1 MWSWP
6 NIITKKHF
14 SSRFTVLHLSFLPIK
29 PRFPDFCPSG
39 SLRDRSLLVL
49 SAKCLWWGVRGGSL
63 QFCLIDSS
71 SLSKMIP
78 KNPEADI
85 LHIQLLQWVG
95 LLSVIFETHQMSKD
109 NQRQPLHVI
118 HSLFFFLAV
127 PRSLQSLSSLTRD

>member
-1 MWSWP
+1 M
-6 NIITKKHF
+6 
-14 SSRFTVLHLSFLPIK
+14 
-29 PRFPDFCPSG
+29 
-39 SLRDRSLLVL
+39 LVL
-49 SAKCLWWGVRGGSL
+49 SAKCLWWGLRGGSL

-118 HSLFFFLAV
+118 HSLFFLGRASQLAE
-127 PRSLQSLSSLTRD
+127 S